1 MKKSFLIIFCAAAAF
16 ALTAC
21 AGDDNE
27 KSCNTS
33 KDCGD
38 ATLYKCNIVKHV
50 CEERF
55 PAHCANNLKDNGET
69 DVDCGSVCGNEK
81 LCTLDKACTTN
92 ADCSSKNCAG
102 NKCVAATCTEDANCS
117 AIPGAKCDI
126 PNGVCI
132 SCSDGVK
139 NGEESDIDCGGTCST
154 KCAGGKACKKGGDCE
169 NGICEAGK
177 CSSIKVDAADPKELV
192 INEVF
197 DSASASPAFAL
208 NGGAKACEFIE
219 IANATSKVVSL
230 EGLSLELS
238 RTDDGKGK
246 VISVPLSGALPAKN
260 LLVVH
265 SCDTEMSLP
274 DDAVGLRPD
283 KGDEKLTALLSLTST
298 ATYDITITNGT
309 SSTEKITV
317 VISESKN
324 KSSFTRDPEFTPT
337 GEMKLTTS
345 IPGNAD
351 FATPGYCNNGG
362 QFSKGCISQN
372 TCGNGTKD
380 GTESDVDCG
389 GLQCPKCADAKACNS
404 DNDCVSGFC
413 DNNICTK
420 KTCTKDSDCG
430 SGLKCDTEHEECYT
444 PETCTDNLLN
454 QDETDTDCGGSCSA
468 CVLGQKCKVNTDCNT
483 NECTNGTC
491 TGAAPEK
498 GDYSKLFVNE
508 VLLAPKSSGLPFNP
522 VQTANGCKFVEIL
535 NLDKTKS
542 YDLDGIYLMFE
553 NLDDGGTKVN
563 IPLSGTIM
571 ANSAFVV
578 FMKGCGDDVDSQL
591 PAGVNSMHTTKDAAM
606 SKTWGISVDD
616 MSENSQAT
624 HNFIWEP
631 IKTGN
636 GVSQTHNPDRDV
648 ESNIVK
654 HDAEGVAAEGWLAS
668 PGYCANGGLFTKD
681 CYVENTC
688 NNGVKDD
695 NESDVDCGGKCGKC
709 ENNKACQS
717 ESDCKSGE
725 CTAGKCTG
733 EAPEKG
739 DYTKMFINEVLLA
752 PKSGG
757 LSFNPVQTANGCK
770 FVEILNLDSSKSYDL
785 NGLVL
790 RFENLGDD
798 GSKIA
803 VPLSGTIKANNAF
816 VVLLKGCG
824 DDVAAQ
830 LPEGVGYMRNTSD
843 PAMSKNWGI
852 SIDDDTEE
860 ANPTH
865 NFIWEPISRG
875 NGVSQTHNPDRDVES
890 AIVKH
895 NDEGVGAE
903 NWLASPGYCVNGALF
918 SNNCAL

>member
-16 ALTAC
+16 ALNAC
-21 AGDDNE
+21 GGDDSN
-27 KSCNTS
+27 SCNIS

-38 ATLYKCNIVKHV
+38 TTRYKCNIIKHV

-55 PAHCANNLKDNGET
+55 PAHCANNLKDNGES
-69 DVDCGSVCGNEK
+69 DLDCGNVCGSEK
-81 LCTLDKACTTN
+81 LCPLEKACTSN
-92 ADCSSKNCAG
+92 ADCASKNCAG

-117 AIPGAKCDI
+117 AIPGASCDI

-139 NGEESDIDCGGTCST
+139 NGSESDIDCGGSCST
-154 KCAGGKACKKGGDCE
+154 KCAGGKACTKGGDCE

-177 CSSIKVDAADPKELV
+177 CSSVKVDAADPKELV

-197 DSASASPAFAL
+197 DSASGSPAFAL

-219 IANATSKVVSL
+219 IANPTSKVVSL
-230 EGLSLELS
+230 DGLSLELL

-246 VISVPLSGALPAKN
+246 VLSVPLSGALPAKN

-265 SCDTEMSLP
+265 SCDTELSLP
-274 DDAVGLRPD
+274 DDAVALRPN
-283 KGDEKLTALLSLTST
+283 KGDEKNTAILTLTST
-298 ATYDITITNGT
+298 ATYDITLTNG
-309 SSTEKITV
+309 SASTEKISI
-317 VISESKN
+317 VISEGKS

-491 TGAAPEK
+491 TGTKPDKANVN
-498 GDYSKLFVNE
+498 DLVINE
-508 VLLAPKSSGLPFNP
+508 VFDSASTSPTFPLNDDIKACEFIEIANTTDKLVSLDGISISMFRSDDGKDKTFEIPLKGSLPGKNLLVVHSCEESIKSNLPDDAVELKPVSDSGKAILALVSTATYDITLTDGENSTPKFTVVIGDAKSKSSFTRDPEFSASGEMKL
-522 VQTANGCKFVEIL
+522 TT
-535 NLDKTKS
+535 NLDK
-542 YDLDGIYLMFE
+542 
-553 NLDDGGTKVN
+553 
-563 IPLSGTIM
+563 
-571 ANSAFVV
+571 AAAF
-578 FMKGCGDDVDSQL
+578 
-591 PAGVNSMHTTKDAAM
+591 
-606 SKTWGISVDD
+606 
-616 MSENSQAT
+616 AT
-624 HNFIWEP
+624 
-631 IKTGN
+631 
-636 GVSQTHNPDRDV
+636 
-648 ESNIVK
+648 
-654 HDAEGVAAEGWLAS
+654 
-668 PGYCANGGLFTKD
+668 PGYCNNGGKYSEGCVD
-681 CYVENTC
+681 TC
-688 NNGVKDD
+688 SNGQKDD

-895 NDEGVGAE
+895 NDAGVGAE
-903 NWLASPGYCVNGALF
+903 NWLASPGYCVNGGLF
-918 SNNCAL
+918 TNNCAL